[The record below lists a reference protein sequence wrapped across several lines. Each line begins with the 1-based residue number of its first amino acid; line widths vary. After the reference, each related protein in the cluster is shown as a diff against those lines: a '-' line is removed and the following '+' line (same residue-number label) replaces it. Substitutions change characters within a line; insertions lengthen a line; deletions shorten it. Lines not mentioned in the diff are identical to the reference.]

1 MKRRVLVTGGA
12 GFIGSHVV
20 DRHIALGDDIVVI
33 DDLTTGR
40 RQNLAH
46 HPADR
51 VQLIEARVED
61 PGSMDAAL
69 RDGVDLIYHLAAV
82 VGVFEVLRRPLDA
95 LRSNLDATEAVFE
108 AAASLG
114 IRTMFASTSEVY
126 GKNDAS
132 SLDEEQD
139 AIYGP
144 TSVTRWLYAASKA
157 TDEFMALAYREEFG
171 LPVTVARLFNTT
183 GPRQSGSYGMVVP
196 RLVQQAIH
204 GESLTVFGDG
214 SQTRCFTNVFDVV
227 DALTALAETDSSL
240 GEVVNIGQ
248 PEEIS
253 IVALAQL
260 IIELTESRSE
270 VVFVPYEQAYGAGF
284 EDMRRRIPNVT
295 KLRRLIG
302 QVPTT
307 PIDRTILEV
316 ADAIRAESGAVAVHR

>member
-1 MKRRVLVTGGA
+1 
-12 GFIGSHVV
+12 
-20 DRHIALGDDIVVI
+20 
-33 DDLTTGR
+33 
-40 RQNLAH
+40 
-46 HPADR
+46 
-51 VQLIEARVED
+51 
-61 PGSMDAAL
+61 
-69 RDGVDLIYHLAAV
+69 
-82 VGVFEVLRRPLDA
+82 
-95 LRSNLDATEAVFE
+95 
-108 AAASLG
+108 
-114 IRTMFASTSEVY
+114 MFASTSEVY